1 MLSAS
6 VHIRGSRSAHAHR
19 AQSTDC
25 VGRVDTIY
33 LPISCLGISS
43 AYLWIF
49 ALLCVHA
56 ATHFCIYIL
65 HLPASGVPRRR
76 PPRICGARQAEQRVS
91 TNVKLPCAARVPA
104 RADSWTWP
112 ERARGFMDSRH
123 EMEKTRREIYASS
136 IPVVHKRQT
145 VSVVS
150 LGFGCGSCC
159 VRGPAVHVARVC
171 R

>member
-43 AYLWIF
+43 LRISGFLPFCVCTLRHIF
-49 ALLCVHA
+49 VYIY
-56 ATHFCIYIL
+56 CIS
-65 HLPASGVPRRR
+65 LPVPRRR
-76 PPRICGARQAEQRVS
+76 PPRVCGARQAEQRVS